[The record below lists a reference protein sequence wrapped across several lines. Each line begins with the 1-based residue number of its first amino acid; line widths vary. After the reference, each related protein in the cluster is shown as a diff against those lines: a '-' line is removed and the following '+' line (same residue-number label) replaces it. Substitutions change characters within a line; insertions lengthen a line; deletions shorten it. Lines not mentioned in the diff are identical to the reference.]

1 MNCSRKGEHTV
12 LSRFSI
18 KDKIVALLLI
28 APSIIGILVFYV
40 APFTWM
46 VVFSFFDKPVNGSF
60 VAFKNYI
67 DLINNGVYRKALLNT
82 AVFTG
87 ISVPLVIILSLIL
100 AILLNQKIHFKST
113 LRTSFIVPLVVPVA
127 SIILFFEYIFDYR
140 GVINKI
146 LGVFSLNPTDWLN
159 SSFAMVVVIIIYVWK
174 NLGYNMILF
183 LAGLQG
189 IPKEYYEAADIDGAG
204 TLTKFFNITTVY
216 LMPTT
221 FFVIIISIINSFK
234 VFKEVYLLSGSYPH
248 ESIYMLQHYLNNMF
262 SKLDYHKLVTSA
274 VLMAVVLYLIIF
286 IVFRIQKRIER
297 YIEG

>member
-1 MNCSRKGEHTV
+1 M
-12 LSRFSI
+12 LSRFSM

-28 APSIIGILVFYV
+28 VPSIIGILVFYV

-46 VVFSFFDKPVNGSF
+46 VIFSFFDKPVNGSF
-60 VAFKNYI
+60 VGLSNYI
-67 DLINNGVYRKALLNT
+67 DLINNEVYRKALSNT
-82 AVFTG
+82 AIFTG
-87 ISVPLVIILSLIL
+87 ISVPLIIVLSLIL
-100 AILLNQKIHFKST
+100 AILLNQKIHFKHT
-113 LRTSFIVPLVVPVA
+113 LRTSFIIPLVVPVA
-127 SIILFFEYIFDYR
+127 SVILFFEYIFDYH
-140 GVINKI
+140 GLINKI
-146 LGVFSLNPTDWLN
+146 FSIFNIKTTDWLN
-159 SSFAMVVVIIIYVWK
+159 SSFAMVVVVIIYVWK

-204 TLTKFFNITTVY
+204 ILTKFFNITAVY

-221 FFVIIISIINSFK
+221 FFVIVISIINSFK

-262 SKLDYHKLVTSA
+262 NKLDYHKLVTSA
-274 VLMAVVLYLIIF
+274 VLMAVILYLIIF
-286 IVFRIQKRIER
+286 ILFKIQKRVER

>member
-1 MNCSRKGEHTV
+1 MNWGRKGEYTV
-12 LSRFSI
+12 LPRLSI

-28 APSIIGILVFYV
+28 TPSVIGILVFYII
-40 APFTWM
+40 PFIWM
-46 VVFSFFDKPVNGSF
+46 VIYSFFDKPVNGSF
-60 VAFKNYI
+60 VGFKNYI
-67 DLINNGVYRKALLNT
+67 DLINNGVYRKALSNT
-82 AVFTG
+82 ALFTG
-87 ISVPLVIILSLIL
+87 ISVPLIIILSLIL

-127 SIILFFEYIFDYR
+127 SVILFFEYIFDYH
-140 GVINKI
+140 GLINKI
-146 LGVFSLNPTDWLN
+146 FSMLNINATDWLN
-159 SSFAMVVVIIIYVWK
+159 SPQAMLVVIIIYVWK

-204 TLTKFFNITTVY
+204 TLTKFFNITAVY

-274 VLMAVVLYLIIF
+274 VLMAVILYLIIF
-286 IVFRIQKRIER
+286 ILFKIQKKVER

>member
-1 MNCSRKGEHTV
+1 M

-18 KDKIVALLLI
+18 KDKFIAVLFI
-28 APSIIGILVFYV
+28 APSVIGISVFYII
-40 APFTWM
+40 PFIWM
-46 VVFSFFDKPVNGSF
+46 VIYSFFDKPVNGSF
-60 VAFKNYI
+60 VGFKNYI
-67 DLINNGVYRKALLNT
+67 DLINNGIYRKALSNT
-82 AVFTG
+82 AIFTG
-87 ISVPLVIILSLIL
+87 ISVPLIIILSLIL
-100 AILLNQKIHFKST
+100 AILLNQKIHFKHT

-127 SIILFFEYIFDYR
+127 SVILFFEYIFDYH
-140 GVINKI
+140 GLVNKI
-146 LGVFSLNPTDWLN
+146 FSMLNINATDWLN
-159 SSFAMVVVIIIYVWK
+159 SPHAMLVVIIIYVWK

-204 TLTKFFNITTVY
+204 ALTKFFNITSIY

-221 FFVIIISIINSFK
+221 FFVIIISIISSFK

-286 IVFRIQKRIER
+286 ILFKIQKKVER